1 VSEHS
6 WDSTSAEAARL
17 VFGDRGAIY
26 DHPAID
32 YSRTAEIFAAIT
44 GHELTVR
51 EAVLFMVAVKLSRIG
66 AALEHDFGAAT
77 VRDSIVD
84 AAGYLDCLFGVWDV
98 ETNMNLDDVLT
109 EFGHLLDE
117 TDDE

>member
-1 VSEHS
+1 MHDG

-32 YSRTAEIFAAIT
+32 YGRTAELFAALT
-44 GHELTVR
+44 GHELSVR

-66 AALEHDFGAAT
+66 PALEHDFGAPT

-84 AAGYLDCLFGVWDV
+84 GAGYLDCLFGVWDA
-98 ETNMNLDDVLT
+98 ETNASLDDVLNDVDFDG
-109 EFGHLLDE
+109 E
-117 TDDE
+117 

>member
-1 VSEHS
+1 MEHG

-32 YSRTAEIFAAIT
+32 YGRTADIFAAMT

-66 AALEHDFGAAT
+66 AALDHDFGSSI

-84 AAGYLDCLFGVWDV
+84 AAGYLDCLFGVWEA
-98 ETNMNLDDVLT
+98 ETSAT
-109 EFGHLLDE
+109 LDE
-117 TDDE
+117 LLELEDD

>member
-1 VSEHS
+1 MHDG

-32 YSRTAEIFAAIT
+32 YGRTAELFAALT

-51 EAVLFMVAVKLSRIG
+51 EAVAFMVCVKLSRIG
-66 AALEHDFGAAT
+66 AALDHDFGAAT

-84 AAGYLDCLFGVWDV
+84 AAGYLDCLFGVWDA
-98 ETNMNLDDVLT
+98 ETMASLDD
-109 EFGHLLDE
+109 LLADV
-117 TDDE
+117 DDE

>member
-1 VSEHS
+1 MHDG

-32 YSRTAEIFAAIT
+32 YGRTAELFAALT

-51 EAVLFMVAVKLSRIG
+51 EAVAFMVCVKLSRIG
-66 AALEHDFGAAT
+66 AALDHDFGAAT

-84 AAGYLDCLFGVWDV
+84 AAGYLDCLFGVWDA
-98 ETNMNLDDVLT
+98 ETMASLDD
-109 EFGHLLDE
+109 LLADSDSDE
-117 TDDE
+117 

>member
-1 VSEHS
+1 MTASHGWE
-6 WDSTSAEAARL
+6 STSAEAARL

-32 YSRTAEIFAAIT
+32 YGRTAEIFAAIT
-44 GHELTVR
+44 GVELSVK

-66 AALEHDFGAAT
+66 AALEHDFGADT

-84 AAGYLDCLFGVWDV
+84 GAGYLDCLFGVWDA
-98 ETNMNLDDVLT
+98 ETTASLDDLI
-109 EFGHLLDE
+109 
-117 TDDE
+117 DDGD

>member
-1 VSEHS
+1 MVSEHG

-32 YSRTAEIFAAIT
+32 YGRTAEIFAAIT

-66 AALEHDFGAAT
+66 AALEHDFGSSI

-84 AAGYLDCLFGVWDV
+84 AAGYLDCLFGVWDAESV
-98 ETNMNLDDVLT
+98 ATLDD
-109 EFGHLLDE
+109 LLDAG
-117 TDDE
+117 DE